1 VVENA
6 SIETTRSET
15 LGEPNVSLA
24 AVAGHTLREKYCHA
38 RHRSNKVHVT
48 VLLPSVL
55 SYGWSKGVFLL
66 LKAKFQR
73 SSSGKCRL
81 ALEREFFCHLEL
93 AIVSDQ
99 WDNPSVIKYKHK

>member
-1 VVENA
+1 
-6 SIETTRSET
+6 
-15 LGEPNVSLA
+15 L
-24 AVAGHTLREKYCHA
+24 VAGHTLREKYCHA

-55 SYGWSKGVFLL
+55 SYGWSKGVLLL